1 MINAT
6 NTTTIPC
13 QARLFTGH
21 CSKVQY
27 HEFHDMQTILRTG
40 PCSNLT
46 TSPSPYIASTSNP
59 NMASTSNTYEHK
71 IFIKV
76 KVGMHA
82 SSLRQ
87 QYKVFSFVIYN
98 IYNVI
103 AYRLQWNHRPW
114 VSPITICFM
123 LILQV
128 ITSTKVRLSKTPM
141 ANSYSMTSST
151 IVPHTHYSYQSTG
164 SATNE
169 AFTCLYHDYW

>member
-1 MINAT
+1 MIN
-6 NTTTIPC
+6 TTIIPC

-40 PCSNLT
+40 PCSNST

-82 SSLRQ
+82 FSLRQ
-87 QYKVFSFVIYN
+87 QYKLLSFVLNN

-128 ITSTKVRLSKTPM
+128 ITSTKVRLLKTPM
-141 ANSYSMTSST
+141 ANSYTMTSST
-151 IVPHTHYSYQSTG
+151 IVPHTHYSYQSTD

-169 AFTCLYHDYW
+169 AFPCLYHDYW